1 MVVQLVNKLN
11 EINCDFV
18 QTLKNK
24 VDEINYG
31 LKSCKTDTLSEM
43 DKNPKYQKIKN
54 DFIRHYNKFNSHQLE
69 TLKNQCDVLNIIKRL

>member
-11 EINCDFV
+11 DLNCEFV
-18 QTLKNK
+18 QTLSQK

-31 LKSCKTDTLSEM
+31 LKSCESDYMSEL

-54 DFIRHYNKFNSHQLE
+54 DFIKHYNKFNNHQLDV
-69 TLKNQCDVLNIIKRL
+69 LKNQCDVLNIIKKL

>member
-11 EINCDFV
+11 EINCEFS
-18 QTLKNK
+18 QLLKQK

-31 LKSCKTDTLSEM
+31 LKSCASDYTSDM

-54 DFIRHYNKFNSHQLE
+54 DFIKHYNNFNAHQLE
-69 TLKNQCDVLNIIKRL
+69 ALKNQCDVLNIIKRL